1 MYKQSRW
8 SEPLVFELGR
18 RGAVGHLPPSMEKEI
33 EDGLAAALE
42 SIPPVL
48 RRGALNLPECSEPEV
63 VRHFTRLSEM
73 NYGVSVGSYPLGSCT
88 MKYSP
93 VINERLASLDKVKH
107 VHPLQDESLVQG
119 SLEVLFRLDR
129 MLCELTG
136 MDKFSFTPGAGAHG
150 EFLGCLIMR
159 AHSEEMRQKRTK
171 VIVPDSAHGTNPASA
186 AMAGFEVEVVK
197 SDSSGCVDVQELERL
212 VDEQTAGLMLTN
224 PNTLGVFEREIER
237 IVEIV
242 HGAGGLLYYDG
253 ANLNALMGKVRPGD
267 MGFDIVHLNCH
278 KTFSTPH
285 GGGGPGGGPVGVK
298 EELERYLP
306 IPTVDF
312 DEGAGRYFLNYNRPR
327 SVGRIKMFYGN
338 FSVYVKTYAYLLLM
352 GGEGL
357 RLAAE
362 ASVLGSNYLLS
373 KLRKLRGVS
382 LPYDPGRPRKHEF
395 VLSLSRLTKE
405 TGVRALNVAKR
416 LLDFG
421 VHAPTIYFPLT
432 VDEAFMVEPTE
443 TESKREL
450 DIFAGV
456 MEKILEE
463 AYRDP
468 QKVLGA
474 PYNTAVSR
482 VDEARASHPRTI
494 CLSWRMWRKKREK
507 PLS

>member
-1 MYKQSRW
+1 MYRQSRW
-8 SEPLVFELGR
+8 SEPLIFELGR
-18 RGAVGHLPPSMEKEI
+18 RGAVGHILPPMDREI
-33 EDGLAAALE
+33 EDRGTAALE

-48 RRGALNLPECSEPEV
+48 RRDSLNLPECSEPEV

-93 VINERLASLDKVKH
+93 VINERLASLDKVRY
-107 VHPLQDESLVQG
+107 VHPLQDERLVQG
-119 SLEVLFRLDR
+119 SLEVLFKLDR

-136 MDKFSFTPGAGAHG
+136 MDKFSFTPAAGAHG

-159 AHSEEMRQKRTK
+159 ARSTEMQQERTK

-186 AMAGFEVEVVK
+186 AMAGFDVEVVK
-197 SDSSGCVDVQELERL
+197 SNSSGCVDVKELERL
-212 VDEQTAGLMLTN
+212 VDERTAGLMLTN

-242 HGAGGLLYYDG
+242 HAAGGLLYYDG

-298 EELERYLP
+298 KELEPYLP
-306 IPTVDF
+306 VPTVDF
-312 DEGAGRYFLNYNRPR
+312 DEGSDRYSLNYDRPK
-327 SVGRIKMFYGN
+327 SVGKIKMFYGN
-338 FSVYVKTYAYLLLM
+338 FSVYLKTYAYLLMM
-352 GGEGL
+352 GREGL
-357 RLAAE
+357 RLAAD

-373 KLRKLRGVS
+373 RLRELRGVS
-382 LPYDPGRPRKHEF
+382 LPFDPDRPRKHEF
-395 VLSLSRLTKE
+395 VLSLSRLAKE

-421 VHAPTIYFPLT
+421 IHAPTIYFPLT

-450 DIFAGV
+450 DAFVDA
-456 MEKILEE
+456 MEKTVEE
-463 AYRDP
+463 AYNDP

-474 PYNTAVSR
+474 PYNTAVNR
-482 VDEARASHPRTI
+482 VDEVRASHPRTI
-494 CLSWRMWRKKREK
+494 CLSWRMWRKKGSR
-507 PLS
+507 

>member
-1 MYKQSRW
+1 M
-8 SEPLVFELGR
+8 
-18 RGAVGHLPPSMEKEI
+18 
-33 EDGLAAALE
+33 
-42 SIPPVL
+42 
-48 RRGALNLPECSEPEV
+48 
-63 VRHFTRLSEM
+63 
-73 NYGVSVGSYPLGSCT
+73 
-88 MKYSP
+88 
-93 VINERLASLDKVKH
+93 
-107 VHPLQDESLVQG
+107 
-119 SLEVLFRLDR
+119 
-129 MLCELTG
+129 
-136 MDKFSFTPGAGAHG
+136 
-150 EFLGCLIMR
+150 
-159 AHSEEMRQKRTK
+159 
-171 VIVPDSAHGTNPASA
+171 
-186 AMAGFEVEVVK
+186 
-197 SDSSGCVDVQELERL
+197 DVQELERL

-242 HGAGGLLYYDG
+242 HGVGGLLYYDG

-298 EELERYLP
+298 EELEPYLP
-306 IPTVDF
+306 VPIVDL
-312 DEGAGRYFLNYNRPR
+312 DGGSGRYFLNYDRPK

-338 FSVYVKTYAYLLLM
+338 FSVYVKTYAYLLMM
-352 GGEGL
+352 GAEGL

-373 KLRKLRGVS
+373 KLRRLRGVS
-382 LPYDPGRPRKHEF
+382 LPFDPSCPRKHEF
-395 VLSLSRLTKE
+395 VLSLSRLSKE

-432 VDEAFMVEPTE
+432 IDEAFMVEPTE

-450 DIFAGV
+450 DAFAEV
-456 MEKILEE
+456 MEKIVEE
-463 AYRDP
+463 AYNDP

-482 VDEARASHPRTI
+482 VDEVKASHPRTI
-494 CLSWRMWRKKREK
+494 CLSWRMLRKGAKEAGGTASTTDLNVRVDASKAAGNIE
-507 PLS
+507 PRS